1 MGVFGHKLVSL
12 YVFCQIKFLLY
23 MKRKWIITAAV
34 VAVFGIVL
42 GGYNYYKNHKGADEK
57 AVSAAPRSNIL
68 SVNGVVVSPQ
78 NLTEDIRMV
87 GNLLP
92 DEEVDLT
99 FETSGKIV
107 EINFKEGT
115 MVSKGDLLAK
125 VNDKPL
131 QAQLSRYEAQLKLA
145 QDRVYRQSAL
155 LEKDAVSQEA
165 FEQARTELATLNADI
180 EIVKQ
185 NIALTELRAPFDGII
200 GLRNVSEGAYA
211 SPSVVVAK
219 LTKISPLKIDMFV
232 PERYA
237 DQIKPGT
244 PLTFTVEGINEEFKA
259 SVYAKESEV
268 DMETRTLAVRATYP
282 NANGQLMPGR
292 FITAQIR
299 MSDIPQAIAI
309 PTEAIVPEMGVDKV
323 YLYRGGKAHSVTV
336 KTGLRTDAQIHIIEG
351 IELGDTIITSGT
363 LQLREGLTVE
373 LDVIE

>member
-1 MGVFGHKLVSL
+1 
-12 YVFCQIKFLLY
+12 
-23 MKRKWIITAAV
+23 MKRKWIITAV
-34 VAVFGIVL
+34 VLAIFGIGL
-42 GGYNYYKNHKGADEK
+42 GGYNYYKNHKESGQAPMT
-57 AVSAAPRSNIL
+57 AAPRNNTL
-68 SVNGVVVSPQ
+68 SVNGVVVAPQ

-99 FETSGKIV
+99 FETSGKII

-115 MVSKGDLLAK
+115 MVRKGDLLAK

-145 QDRVYRQSAL
+145 QDRVYRQSTL

-165 FEQARTELATLNADI
+165 FEQARTELATLYADI
-180 EIVKQ
+180 DIVKQ

-200 GLRNVSEGAYA
+200 GLRNISEGAYA

-237 DQIKPGT
+237 DQVKAGT
-244 PLTFTVEGINEEFKA
+244 PLTFSVEGINEEFKA
-259 SVYAKESEV
+259 AVYAKESEV
-268 DMETRTLAVRATYP
+268 DSDTRMLSVRATYANP
-282 NANGQLMPGR
+282 NGRLQPGR
-292 FITAQIR
+292 FISAKIR
-299 MSDIPQAIAI
+299 MQDIPNAIAI

-323 YLYRGGKAHSVTV
+323 FVYRGGKAKAVSV
-336 KTGLRTDAQIHIIEG
+336 KTGLRTDALIHIVEG
-351 IELGDTIITSGT
+351 IEVGDTIITSGT
-363 LQLREGLTVE
+363 LQLREDLPVQ
-373 LDVIE
+373 LNNIK

>member
-1 MGVFGHKLVSL
+1 
-12 YVFCQIKFLLY
+12 
-23 MKRKWIITAAV
+23 MKRKWIITTIVIAAFCLIG
-34 VAVFGIVL
+34 AA
-42 GGYNYYKNHKGADEK
+42 YKYYTRSTAE
-57 AVSAAPRSNIL
+57 SESNIQITQPQATRNIL
-68 SVNGVVVSPQ
+68 NVNGLVIKHQS
-78 NLTEDIRMV
+78 LTEDISMV

-92 DEEVDLT
+92 DEEVNLT

-107 EINFKEGT
+107 EINFQEGT
-115 MVSKGDLLAK
+115 RVKKGDLLAK

-131 QAQLSRYEAQLKLA
+131 QAQLKRYEAQLKLA
-145 QDRVYRQSAL
+145 QDRVYRQSTL

-165 FEQARTELATLNADI
+165 FEQARTELAMLNADI
-180 EIVKQ
+180 DIVKQ
-185 NIALTELRAPFDGII
+185 NIALTELRAPFDGVI

-219 LTKISPLKIDMFV
+219 LSKISPLKIDMYI

-237 DQIKPGT
+237 DDISTGT
-244 PLTFTVEGINEEFKA
+244 PLTFTVEGRNQTYNA

-268 DMETRTLAVRATYP
+268 DMATRTLAIRATYP

-292 FITAQIR
+292 FISAKIR

-323 YLYRGGKAHSVTV
+323 YIYRNGKAFATTV
-336 KTGLRTDAQIHIIEG
+336 KTGLRTDALIHIIEG

-363 LQLREGLTVE
+363 LQLREGLAVK
-373 LDVIE
+373 LDIIE

>member
-1 MGVFGHKLVSL
+1 MNK
-12 YVFCQIKFLLY
+12 
-23 MKRKWIITAAV
+23 KWIITAV
-34 VAVFGIVL
+34 IVAVFGLAL
-42 GGYNYYKNHKGADEK
+42 GGYNYYKNHKESGEAP
-57 AVSAAPRSNIL
+57 AMAAPRNNTL
-68 SVNGVVVSPQ
+68 SVNGVIAAPQ

-92 DEEVDLT
+92 DEEVNLT

-115 MVSKGDLLAK
+115 MVRKGDLLAK

-145 QDRVYRQSAL
+145 QDRVYRQSTL

-180 EIVKQ
+180 DIVKQ

-237 DQIKPGT
+237 DQVKAGT
-244 PLTFTVEGINEEFKA
+244 PLTFTVEGINEEFNA
-259 SVYAKESEV
+259 AVYAKESEV
-268 DMETRTLAVRATYP
+268 DSDTRMLSVRATYP
-282 NANGQLMPGR
+282 NPNGRLQPGR
-292 FITAQIR
+292 FISAKIR
-299 MSDIPQAIAI
+299 MQDIPNAIAI

-323 YLYRGGKAHSVTV
+323 FIYRGGKAKAVAV
-336 KTGLRTDAQIHIIEG
+336 KTGLRTDALIHIVEG
-351 IELGDTIITSGT
+351 IVAGDTVITSGT
-363 LQLREGLTVE
+363 LQLREDLPVK
-373 LDVIE
+373 LNNVQ

>member
-1 MGVFGHKLVSL
+1 MNK
-12 YVFCQIKFLLY
+12 
-23 MKRKWIITAAV
+23 KWIITAVV
-34 VAVFGIVL
+34 VAVFGLAL
-42 GGYNYYKNHKGADEK
+42 GGYNYYKNHKESGEAP
-57 AVSAAPRSNIL
+57 AIAAPRNNTL
-68 SVNGVVVSPQ
+68 SVNGVIAAPQ

-92 DEEVDLT
+92 DEEVNLT

-115 MVSKGDLLAK
+115 MVRKGDLLAK

-145 QDRVYRQSAL
+145 QDRVYRQSTL

-180 EIVKQ
+180 DIVKQ

-237 DQIKPGT
+237 DQVKAGT
-244 PLTFTVEGINEEFKA
+244 PLTFTVEGINEEFNA
-259 SVYAKESEV
+259 AVYAKESEV
-268 DMETRTLAVRATYP
+268 DSDTRMLSVRATYP
-282 NANGQLMPGR
+282 NPNGRLQPGR
-292 FITAQIR
+292 FISAKIR
-299 MSDIPQAIAI
+299 MQDIPNAIAI

-323 YLYRGGKAHSVTV
+323 FIYRGGKAKAVAV
-336 KTGLRTDAQIHIIEG
+336 KTDLRTDALIHIVEG
-351 IELGDTIITSGT
+351 IVAGDTVITSGT
-363 LQLREGLTVE
+363 LQLREDLPVK
-373 LDVIE
+373 LNNVQ

>member
-1 MGVFGHKLVSL
+1 
-12 YVFCQIKFLLY
+12 
-23 MKRKWIITAAV
+23 MKRKWIITAIV
-34 VAVFGIVL
+34 VAVFGLGL
-42 GGYNYYKNHKGADEK
+42 GGYNYYKNHKGGAE
-57 AVSAAPRSNIL
+57 APQAAAPRSNIL
-68 SVNGVVVSPQ
+68 NVNGVIIAPQ
-78 NLTEDIRMV
+78 DLTEDIRMV

-115 MVSKGDLLAK
+115 MVRKGDLLAK

-145 QDRVYRQSAL
+145 QDRVYRQSTL

-180 EIVKQ
+180 DIVKQ

-211 SPSVVVAK
+211 SPNVVVAK

-237 DQIKPGT
+237 DQVKPGT
-244 PLTFTVEGINEEFKA
+244 PLKFTVEGINEEFNA
-259 SVYAKESEV
+259 AVYAKESEV
-268 DMETRTLAVRATYP
+268 DSETRMLSVRATYANP
-282 NANGQLMPGR
+282 NGRLQPGR
-292 FITAQIR
+292 FISAKIR
-299 MSDIPQAIAI
+299 MQDIPNAIAI

-323 YLYRGGKAHSVTV
+323 FVYRGGKAKATAV
-336 KTGLRTDAQIHIIEG
+336 KTGLRTDALIHIVEG
-351 IELGDTIITSGT
+351 IEVGDTIITSGT
-363 LQLREGLTVE
+363 LQLREDLPVQLTN
-373 LDVIE
+373 IK

>member
-1 MGVFGHKLVSL
+1 
-12 YVFCQIKFLLY
+12 
-23 MKRKWIITAAV
+23 MKKKWIITAAII
-34 VAVFGIVL
+34 AVFCLLAAGYKYYQKSQ
-42 GGYNYYKNHKGADEK
+42 GGEEGAP
-57 AVSAAPRSNIL
+57 AAAAPAGPRQNIL
-68 SVNGVVVSPQ
+68 NVNGLVINHQS
-78 NLTEDIRMV
+78 LTEDIAMV

-107 EINFKEGT
+107 EINFQEGT
-115 MVSKGDLLAK
+115 LVKKGDLLAK

-145 QDRVYRQSAL
+145 QDRVYRQSTL

-165 FEQARTELATLNADI
+165 FEQARTELAMLNADI
-180 EIVKQ
+180 DIVKQ
-185 NIALTELRAPFDGII
+185 NIALTELRAPFDGVI

-219 LTKISPLKIDMFV
+219 LTKISPLKIDMYI

-237 DQIKPGT
+237 DDIKVGT
-244 PLTFTVEGINEEFKA
+244 PLTFTVEGQNRTYDAK
-259 SVYAKESEV
+259 VYAKESEV
-268 DMETRTLAVRATYP
+268 DMATRTLAVRAIYP
-282 NANGQLMPGR
+282 NTAGQLMPGR
-292 FITAQIR
+292 FISAKIR

-323 YLYRGGKAHSVTV
+323 YVYRGGKAYATTV
-336 KTGLRTDAQIHIIEG
+336 KTGLRTDALIHIIEG

-363 LQLREGLTVE
+363 LQLREALPVK

>member
-1 MGVFGHKLVSL
+1 
-12 YVFCQIKFLLY
+12 
-23 MKRKWIITAAV
+23 MKRNWIITAILIIV
-34 VAVFGIVL
+34 VCGIGAGYKYYTTHHAPTTEAKPAGK
-42 GGYNYYKNHKGADEK
+42 GGQARK
-57 AVSAAPRSNIL
+57 IL
-68 SVNGVVVSPQ
+68 NVNGLVARTQ
-78 NLTEDIRMV
+78 TLTDDISMV

-107 EINFKEGT
+107 EINFKEGSA
-115 MVSKGDLLAK
+115 VRKGDLLAK

-131 QAQLSRYEAQLKLA
+131 VAQLARYEAQLKLA

-165 FEQARTELATLNADI
+165 YEQARTELAKLNAEI
-180 EIVKQ
+180 EIINS

-219 LTKISPLKIDMFV
+219 LTKISPLKIDMFI

-237 DQIKPGT
+237 DQIKIGT
-244 PLTFTVEGINEEFKA
+244 PLTFTVEGQNTTYRA

-268 DMETRTLAVRATYP
+268 DMATRTLAVRATYP
-282 NANGQLMPGR
+282 NSNLRLMPGR
-292 FITAQIR
+292 FISARIR
-299 MSDIPQAIAI
+299 MQDIPNAIAI

-323 YLYRGGKAHSVTV
+323 YLYRNGKAHSVAV
-336 KTGLRTDAQIHIIEG
+336 KTGLRTDALIHIVEG
-351 IELGDTIITSGT
+351 LSVGDTIITSGT
-363 LQLREGLTVE
+363 LQLREDLPVK
-373 LDVIE
+373 LDVVE

>member
-1 MGVFGHKLVSL
+1 
-12 YVFCQIKFLLY
+12 
-23 MKRKWIITAAV
+23 MKKKWIITTAIIAAFCLAGV
-34 VAVFGIVL
+34 
-42 GGYNYYKNHKGADEK
+42 GYNYYKKGKSDVEEVK
-57 AVSAAPRSNIL
+57 SAAPAAAKKNIL
-68 SVNGVVVSPQ
+68 NVNGLVINHQS
-78 NLTEDIRMV
+78 LTEDITMV

-99 FETSGKIV
+99 FETSGKII
-107 EINFKEGT
+107 EINFNEGT
-115 MVSKGDLLAK
+115 RVKKGDLLAK
-125 VNDKPL
+125 VNDRPL
-131 QAQLSRYEAQLKLA
+131 QAQLKRYEAQLKLA
-145 QDRVYRQSAL
+145 QDRVYRQSTL

-165 FEQARTELATLNADI
+165 FEQARTELAILNADI
-180 EIVKQ
+180 DIVKQ
-185 NIALTELRAPFDGII
+185 NIALTELRAPFDGVI
-200 GLRNVSEGAYA
+200 GLRNVSEGVYA

-219 LTKISPLKIDMFV
+219 LTKVSPLKIDMYI

-237 DQIKPGT
+237 DDIKVGT
-244 PLTFTVEGINEEFKA
+244 PLSFTVEGQNHTYNA

-282 NANGQLMPGR
+282 NTNGQLMPGR
-292 FITAQIR
+292 FITAKIR

-323 YLYRGGKAHSVTV
+323 YVYRSGKAHAVTV

-363 LQLREGLTVE
+363 LQLREGLPVE

>member
-1 MGVFGHKLVSL
+1 
-12 YVFCQIKFLLY
+12 
-23 MKRKWIITAAV
+23 MKKKWIITAVIIA
-34 VAVFGIVL
+34 AFCLAAGA
-42 GGYNYYKNHKGADEK
+42 YKYFKENKSSSKGAEMV
-57 AVSAAPRSNIL
+57 AQSAPKKNVL
-68 SVNGVVVSPQ
+68 NVNGLIINHQS
-78 NLTEDIRMV
+78 LTEDITMV

-99 FETSGKIV
+99 FETSGKII
-107 EINFKEGT
+107 EINFQEGT
-115 MVSKGDLLAK
+115 RVKKGDLLAK

-145 QDRVYRQSAL
+145 QDRVFRQSTL

-165 FEQARTELATLNADI
+165 FEQARTELAMLNADI
-180 EIVKQ
+180 DIVKQ
-185 NIALTELRAPFDGII
+185 NIALTELRAPFDGVI

-219 LTKISPLKIDMFV
+219 LTKISPLKIDMYI

-237 DQIKPGT
+237 DDVKVGT
-244 PLTFTVEGINEEFKA
+244 PLTFTVEGQNNTYKA

-363 LQLREGLTVE
+363 LQLREGLAVE

>member
-1 MGVFGHKLVSL
+1 
-12 YVFCQIKFLLY
+12 
-23 MKRKWIITAAV
+23 MKRKWIITTV
-34 VAVFGIVL
+34 IIAVFCL
-42 GGYNYYKNHKGADEK
+42 MAGGYKYYTNHKATEETP
-57 AVSAAPRSNIL
+57 AAPQKSPKQNIL
-68 SVNGVVVSPQ
+68 NVNGLVIKHQ
-78 NLTEDIRMV
+78 ALTEDITMV

-107 EINFKEGT
+107 EINFKEGAL
-115 MVSKGDLLAK
+115 VKEGDLLAK

-131 QAQLSRYEAQLKLA
+131 QAQLKRYEAQLKLA
-145 QDRVYRQSAL
+145 QDRVYRQSTL

-165 FEQARTELATLNADI
+165 FEQARTELAMLNADI
-180 EIVKQ
+180 DIVKQ
-185 NIALTELRAPFDGII
+185 NIALTELRAPFTGII

-211 SPSVVVAK
+211 SPNVVVAK
-219 LTKISPLKIDMFV
+219 LTKISPLKIDMYI

-237 DQIKPGT
+237 DEIGVGT
-244 PLTFTVEGINEEFKA
+244 PLTFTVEGRNQTYNA

-268 DMETRTLAVRATYP
+268 DMATRTLAIRATYP

-292 FITAQIR
+292 FISAKIR

-323 YLYRGGKAHSVTV
+323 YIYRSGKAHATTV
-336 KTGLRTDAQIHIIEG
+336 KTGLRTDALIHIIEG

-363 LQLREGLTVE
+363 LQLREGLSVK
-373 LDVIE
+373 LDVVE

>member
-1 MGVFGHKLVSL
+1 
-12 YVFCQIKFLLY
+12 
-23 MKRKWIITAAV
+23 MKKKWIITAAII
-34 VAVFGIVL
+34 AVFCL
-42 GGYNYYKNHKGADEK
+42 GAAGYKYFQKSQGGEEK
-57 AVSAAPRSNIL
+57 SQPIAAAAPRQNIL
-68 SVNGVVVSPQ
+68 NVNGLVISHRS
-78 NLTEDIRMV
+78 LTEDIAMV

-107 EINFKEGT
+107 EINFNEGT
-115 MVSKGDLLAK
+115 LVKKGDLLAK

-145 QDRVYRQSAL
+145 QDRVYRQSTL

-165 FEQARTELATLNADI
+165 FEKARTELAMLNADI
-180 EIVKQ
+180 DIVKQ
-185 NIALTELRAPFDGII
+185 NIALTELRAPFDGVI

-219 LTKISPLKIDMFV
+219 LTKISPLKIDMYI

-237 DQIKPGT
+237 DDIKVGT
-244 PLTFTVEGINEEFKA
+244 PLTFTVEGQNRTYDAK
-259 SVYAKESEV
+259 VYAKESEV
-268 DMETRTLAVRATYP
+268 DMATRTLAVRAIYP

-292 FITAQIR
+292 FISAKIR

-323 YLYRGGKAHSVTV
+323 YVYRNGKAYSTTV
-336 KTGLRTDAQIHIIEG
+336 KTGLRTDALILIIEG
-351 IELGDTIITSGT
+351 VELGDTIITSGT
-363 LQLREGLTVE
+363 LQLREALPVK

>member
-1 MGVFGHKLVSL
+1 MR
-12 YVFCQIKFLLY
+12 
-23 MKRKWIITAAV
+23 RKWIITAVV
-34 VAVFGIVL
+34 VAVFGLAL
-42 GGYNYYKNHKGADEK
+42 GGYNYYKNHKEGGQAPTM
-57 AVSAAPRSNIL
+57 AAPRSNTL
-68 SVNGVVVSPQ
+68 SVNGVIVAPQ

-92 DEEVDLT
+92 DEEVNLT

-115 MVSKGDLLAK
+115 MVRKGDLLAK

-145 QDRVYRQSAL
+145 QDRVYRQSTL

-180 EIVKQ
+180 DIVKQ

-237 DQIKPGT
+237 DQVKAGT
-244 PLTFTVEGINEEFKA
+244 PLTFTVEGINEEFNA
-259 SVYAKESEV
+259 AVYAKESEV
-268 DMETRTLAVRATYP
+268 DSDTRMLSVRATYP
-282 NANGQLMPGR
+282 NPNGRLQPGR
-292 FITAQIR
+292 FISAKIR
-299 MSDIPQAIAI
+299 MQDIPNAIAI

-323 YLYRGGKAHSVTV
+323 FIYRGGKAKAVAV
-336 KTGLRTDAQIHIIEG
+336 KTGLRTDALIHIVEG
-351 IELGDTIITSGT
+351 IVAGDTVITSGT
-363 LQLREGLTVE
+363 LQLREDLPVK
-373 LDVIE
+373 LNNVQ

>member
-1 MGVFGHKLVSL
+1 
-12 YVFCQIKFLLY
+12 
-23 MKRKWIITAAV
+23 MKRKWIITTIVIVLFCLLYAGYKYYQHNKSAV
-34 VAVFGIVL
+34 VENVRTAPT
-42 GGYNYYKNHKGADEK
+42 KGK
-57 AVSAAPRSNIL
+57 QNTL
-68 SVNGVVVSPQ
+68 NVNGLVIQHQS
-78 NLTEDIRMV
+78 LTEDIAMV

-115 MVSKGDLLAK
+115 HVKKGDLLAK

-131 QAQLSRYEAQLKLA
+131 QAQLKRFEAQLKLA
-145 QDRVYRQSAL
+145 QDRVYRQSTL

-165 FEQARTELATLNADI
+165 FEQARTELAMLNADI
-180 EIVKQ
+180 DIVKQ
-185 NIALTELRAPFDGII
+185 NIALTELRAPFDGVI

-219 LTKISPLKIDMFV
+219 LSKISPLKIDMYI

-237 DQIKPGT
+237 DEISVGT
-244 PLTFTVEGINEEFKA
+244 PLTFTVEGRNHTYNA

-268 DMETRTLAVRATYP
+268 DMQTRTLAIRATYP
-282 NANGQLMPGR
+282 NSNGQLMPGR
-292 FITAQIR
+292 FISARIR
-299 MSDIPQAIAI
+299 MSDIPNAIAI

-323 YLYRGGKAHSVTV
+323 YLYRSGKAHATTV
-336 KTGLRTDAQIHIIEG
+336 KTGLRTDALIHIIEG

-363 LQLREGLTVE
+363 LQLREGLPVK
-373 LDVIE
+373 LDVIK